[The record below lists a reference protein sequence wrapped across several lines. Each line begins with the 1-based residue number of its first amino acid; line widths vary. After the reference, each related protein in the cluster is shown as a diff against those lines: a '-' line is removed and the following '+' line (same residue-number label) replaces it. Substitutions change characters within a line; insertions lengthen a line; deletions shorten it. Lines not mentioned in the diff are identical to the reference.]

1 MESASRAQKIT
12 GAHYQASFARIGS
25 ETKTFHGRENTM
37 LIDEAWT
44 LWLGLLSIFSLHV
57 LPRTILLPSSTST
70 KRSKL
75 LASNALWFG
84 CSTLASSFKDGSWCR
99 LFSVALNHKSVLVPP
114 SPNPGL
120 TQVLLKTVPS
130 LSSLVQLTGEW
141 SRCCRAAIRSWCPI
155 FPRRRSFACQ
165 LHADGVVLPADS
177 VLNFQDALD
186 AVSVRVGSQ
195 MSLYFWHL
203 SNHIQ
208 NHDLWPSFPRPFMC
222 HHFGRHSVACC

>member
-1 MESASRAQKIT
+1 MCNLSLRTAILENNCMESCSRAQTIT

-25 ETKTFHGRENTM
+25 ETKTCHGREDTM

-84 CSTLASSFKDGSWCR
+84 CSTLVSSFKNGSCCR
-99 LFSVALNHKSVLVPP
+99 PFSVALNHTSVLVPP

-120 TQVLLKTVPS
+120 APILLKTVQS
-130 LSSLVQLTGEW
+130 LSSLVQLAG
-141 SRCCRAAIRSWCPI
+141 
-155 FPRRRSFACQ
+155 
-165 LHADGVVLPADS
+165 
-177 VLNFQDALD
+177 
-186 AVSVRVGSQ
+186 
-195 MSLYFWHL
+195 
-203 SNHIQ
+203 
-208 NHDLWPSFPRPFMC
+208 
-222 HHFGRHSVACC
+222 